1 MCGIF
6 FFWLLVRTL
15 ELLVEICA
23 NGQEQ
28 LRLPPSAT
36 FTTELVLHTKI
47 YVLQLQWLIV
57 YDGLS
62 PDRAIF
68 SGNSLS
74 NKKLHLLY
82 DSGHYIVITNLKGA
96 MAKKYICN
104 ACDTLYDLNTSVLRL
119 APYVQRHHTTND
131 RLKYCATCNRCLSEK
146 WFQNHFTQSERQA
159 NLSME
164 SSMPKL

>member
-1 MCGIF
+1 M
-6 FFWLLVRTL
+6 
-15 ELLVEICA
+15 
-23 NGQEQ
+23 
-28 LRLPPSAT
+28 
-36 FTTELVLHTKI
+36 
-47 YVLQLQWLIV
+47 

-62 PDRAIF
+62 PDRVIF
-68 SGNSLS
+68 SGNSVS

-104 ACDTLYDLNTSVLRL
+104 ACDTLYDFTHKCVKACSLCT
-119 APYVQRHHTTND
+119 ATPHCTND
-131 RLKYCATCNRCLSEK
+131 RLKYCATCNRLFLSEK